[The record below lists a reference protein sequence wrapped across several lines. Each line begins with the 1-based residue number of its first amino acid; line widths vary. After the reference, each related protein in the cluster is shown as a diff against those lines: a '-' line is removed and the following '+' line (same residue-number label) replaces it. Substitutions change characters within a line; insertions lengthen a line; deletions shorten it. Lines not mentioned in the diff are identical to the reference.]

1 MQIINSY
8 IKPQSVRETKFHLI
22 FYSYFQIALYIYVGC
37 HVILNIKPLLQ
48 NSRTEFLSLSRTR
61 NLLKSADVTAQLVF
75 LLVIGNKG
83 FYNKTFI

>member
-8 IKPQSVRETKFHLI
+8 IKPQSERNKVSSI
-22 FYSYFQIALYIYVGC
+22 FLQSYFQIALYIYVGC

-48 NSRTEFLSLSRTR
+48 NSRTEVLSLSRTR